1 MTQTQPFTHP
11 QDQAEQLG
19 DARAEGIGL
28 FGRPFAP
35 NPPSVGRLKAWLVIR
50 GLAGLVLGALI
61 LFLPDL
67 SLEAF
72 AFVVGIFFVV
82 AGVIRIV
89 MGAVDSNF
97 TPGLRVLNVI
107 LGVLLA
113 AVGAVAIR
121 FPGFGLVATVLLIG
135 FAWMMEGAATL
146 ALLPP
151 RGQGRGWAI
160 AFSVVSLVAGAVL
173 ILWPVELMLPLLIVT
188 GAALVVGGVFDVVG
202 AFSLKSRGQAGAMG

>member
-1 MTQTQPFTHP
+1 MTQTQQFTNP
-11 QDQAEQLG
+11 AAEAERQAA
-19 DARAEGIGL
+19 ARAEAIGL
-28 FGRPFAP
+28 FGRPFFLSPA
-35 NPPSVGRLKAWLVIR
+35 SVGRLKAWLVVR

-61 LFLPDL
+61 LFLPGL

-89 MGAVDSNF
+89 MGAVDSSF
-97 TPGLRVLNVI
+97 TAGLRILNVI

-113 AVGAVAIR
+113 AIGAVAIR
-121 FPGFGLVATVLLIG
+121 FPGFGLLATVLLIG

-151 RGQGRGWAI
+151 RRQGRGWAI
-160 AFSVVSLVAGAVL
+160 AFAVVSLVAGVIL
-173 ILWPVELMLPLLIVT
+173 ILWPAEMLLPLLIVA
-188 GAALVVGGVFDVVG
+188 GAALVVGGIFDVVG
-202 AFSLKSRGQAGAMG
+202 AFSLKSKGQATAMG